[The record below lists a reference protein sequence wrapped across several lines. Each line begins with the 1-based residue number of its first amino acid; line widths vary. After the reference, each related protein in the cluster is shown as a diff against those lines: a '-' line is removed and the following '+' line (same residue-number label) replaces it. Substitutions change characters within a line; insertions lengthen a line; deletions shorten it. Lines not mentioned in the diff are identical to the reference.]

1 MVPLSGTP
9 KIHACLEFLERLRVA
24 GLLALPALRPSP
36 PRRCAPPSAAVEPV
50 AEPLVHCA
58 LSALA
63 PVSLE
68 VVRDAAVGR
77 SGMRWWRAGTRW
89 VSGAFGYRLRYFILA
104 GDRRLGC
111 VLLAGAARAVA
122 VRDRWIGWTA
132 QARRENVARVVN
144 NSRFLIFPHVRVAHL
159 ANHVLGQ
166 LARRARARLARSLGL
181 RALLLE
187 TFVDP
192 RHYAGTCYR
201 AAGWQLLGETSGR
214 GLARPGQSYQS
225 TPRQVWVKPLC
236 ADGRDRLCAVLGTP
250 GHGPSPDTRHH
261 PGAARKK
268 KQQEKALNAKLR
280 ASGQVPHSPASLP
293 NRCSTFATIAEEREA
308 REDAVSKQM
317 RLLRKELPTLLGQ
330 LEQIPDPRDP
340 RKRRHKLTALLLY
353 GLLMFVFQFSSR
365 RETNREISRPQ
376 FMTTL
381 QLLFP
386 EIDTLPHADT
396 LFRLLRDID
405 LEPLEQAHVDLV
417 KRLIRGKSFRRYLI
431 NRCYPIAIDGSQKLA
446 GDTLWAEELLQRTVG
461 RRKPVTPSTSSS
473 SRPVSPST
481 TVWSSRCSA
490 SSSNTRWAIAK
501 RKSRMASCAALCA

>member
-1 MVPLSGTP
+1 MEVMNTRAWVHCGREFSAAEIADLCATVAWLPGLPRQELAATLCEHLAWFTLSGTP

-36 PRRCAPPSAAVEPV
+36 PRRSTAPAAAVEPV

-68 VVRDAAVGR
+68 LVRDAAVGAQWDALVA
-77 SGMRWWRAGTRW
+77 RWHPLGFQ
-89 VSGAFGYRLRYFILA
+89 GAFGYRLRYFILA

-159 ANHVLGQ
+159 ASHVLGQ
-166 LARRARARLARSLGL
+166 LARRARADWLDHWGFEP
-181 RALLLE
+181 LLLE

-236 ADGRDRLCAVLGTP
+236 ADGRDRLCAVP
-250 GHGPSPDTRHH
+250 G
-261 PGAARKK
+261 
-268 KQQEKALNAKLR
+268 N
-280 ASGQVPHSPASLP
+280 
-293 NRCSTFATIAEEREA
+293 
-308 REDAVSKQM
+308 
-317 RLLRKELPTLLGQ
+317 
-330 LEQIPDPRDP
+330 
-340 RKRRHKLTALLLY
+340 
-353 GLLMFVFQFSSR
+353 SR
-365 RETNREISRPQ
+365 S
-376 FMTTL
+376 
-381 QLLFP
+381 
-386 EIDTLPHADT
+386 
-396 LFRLLRDID
+396 
-405 LEPLEQAHVDLV
+405 
-417 KRLIRGKSFRRYLI
+417 
-431 NRCYPIAIDGSQKLA
+431 
-446 GDTLWAEELLQRTVG
+446 
-461 RRKPVTPSTSSS
+461 
-473 SRPVSPST
+473 
-481 TVWSSRCSA
+481 
-490 SSSNTRWAIAK
+490 
-501 RKSRMASCAALCA
+501 

>member
-1 MVPLSGTP
+1 MGICGREFSAAEIADLCATVAWLPGLPRQELAATLCEHLAWFTLSGTP

-36 PRRCAPPSAAVEPV
+36 PRRSTAPAAAVEPV

-68 VVRDAAVGR
+68 VVRDAAVGAQWDALVA
-77 SGMRWWRAGTRW
+77 RWHPLGFQ
-89 VSGAFGYRLRYFILA
+89 GAFGYRLRYFILA

-159 ANHVLGQ
+159 ASHVLGQ
-166 LARRARARLARSLGL
+166 LARRARADWLDHWGFEP
-181 RALLLE
+181 LLLE

-250 GHGPSPDTRHH
+250 GHEPSPRHA
-261 PGAARKK
+261 PPSRGCAQKRNSRK
-268 KQQEKALNAKLR
+268 
-280 ASGQVPHSPASLP
+280 
-293 NRCSTFATIAEEREA
+293 
-308 REDAVSKQM
+308 
-317 RLLRKELPTLLGQ
+317 
-330 LEQIPDPRDP
+330 
-340 RKRRHKLTALLLY
+340 
-353 GLLMFVFQFSSR
+353 
-365 RETNREISRPQ
+365 
-376 FMTTL
+376 
-381 QLLFP
+381 
-386 EIDTLPHADT
+386 
-396 LFRLLRDID
+396 
-405 LEPLEQAHVDLV
+405 
-417 KRLIRGKSFRRYLI
+417 
-431 NRCYPIAIDGSQKLA
+431 
-446 GDTLWAEELLQRTVG
+446 G
-461 RRKPVTPSTSSS
+461 R
-473 SRPVSPST
+473 
-481 TVWSSRCSA
+481 
-490 SSSNTRWAIAK
+490 
-501 RKSRMASCAALCA
+501 

>member
-1 MVPLSGTP
+1 MVEVMNTRGWVHCGREFSAAEIADLCATVAWLPGLPRQELAATLCEHLAWFTLSGTP

-36 PRRCAPPSAAVEPV
+36 PRRSTAPAAAVEPV

-68 VVRDAAVGR
+68 LVRDAALGAQWDALVA
-77 SGMRWWRAGTRW
+77 RWHPLGFQ
-89 VSGAFGYRLRYFILA
+89 GAFGYRLRYFILA

-159 ANHVLGQ
+159 ASHVLGQ
-166 LARRARARLARSLGL
+166 LARRARADWLDHWGFEP
-181 RALLLE
+181 LLLE

-236 ADGRDRLCAVLGTP
+236 ADGRDRLCAVP
-250 GHGPSPDTRHH
+250 G
-261 PGAARKK
+261 
-268 KQQEKALNAKLR
+268 N
-280 ASGQVPHSPASLP
+280 
-293 NRCSTFATIAEEREA
+293 
-308 REDAVSKQM
+308 
-317 RLLRKELPTLLGQ
+317 
-330 LEQIPDPRDP
+330 
-340 RKRRHKLTALLLY
+340 
-353 GLLMFVFQFSSR
+353 SR
-365 RETNREISRPQ
+365 S
-376 FMTTL
+376 
-381 QLLFP
+381 
-386 EIDTLPHADT
+386 
-396 LFRLLRDID
+396 
-405 LEPLEQAHVDLV
+405 
-417 KRLIRGKSFRRYLI
+417 
-431 NRCYPIAIDGSQKLA
+431 
-446 GDTLWAEELLQRTVG
+446 
-461 RRKPVTPSTSSS
+461 
-473 SRPVSPST
+473 
-481 TVWSSRCSA
+481 
-490 SSSNTRWAIAK
+490 
-501 RKSRMASCAALCA
+501 

>member
-1 MVPLSGTP
+1 MEVMNTRGWVHCGREFSAAEIADLCATVAWLPGLPRQELAATLCEHLAWFTLSGTP

-36 PRRCAPPSAAVEPV
+36 PRRSTAPAAAVEPV

-68 VVRDAAVGR
+68 VVRDAAVGAQWDALVA
-77 SGMRWWRAGTRW
+77 RWHPLGFQ
-89 VSGAFGYRLRYFILA
+89 GAFGYRLRYFILA

-159 ANHVLGQ
+159 ASHVLGQ
-166 LARRARARLARSLGL
+166 LARRARADWLDHWGFEP
-181 RALLLE
+181 LLLE

-236 ADGRDRLCAVLGTP
+236 ADGRDRLCAVP
-250 GHGPSPDTRHH
+250 G
-261 PGAARKK
+261 
-268 KQQEKALNAKLR
+268 N
-280 ASGQVPHSPASLP
+280 
-293 NRCSTFATIAEEREA
+293 
-308 REDAVSKQM
+308 
-317 RLLRKELPTLLGQ
+317 
-330 LEQIPDPRDP
+330 
-340 RKRRHKLTALLLY
+340 
-353 GLLMFVFQFSSR
+353 SR
-365 RETNREISRPQ
+365 S
-376 FMTTL
+376 
-381 QLLFP
+381 
-386 EIDTLPHADT
+386 
-396 LFRLLRDID
+396 
-405 LEPLEQAHVDLV
+405 
-417 KRLIRGKSFRRYLI
+417 
-431 NRCYPIAIDGSQKLA
+431 
-446 GDTLWAEELLQRTVG
+446 
-461 RRKPVTPSTSSS
+461 
-473 SRPVSPST
+473 
-481 TVWSSRCSA
+481 
-490 SSSNTRWAIAK
+490 
-501 RKSRMASCAALCA
+501 